1 MIQNILEKTFYTM
14 SRKLHLFNQE
24 QSKLVWHDKRAD
36 QIRLKN
42 DNNINVKL
50 QPWITKK
57 KS

>member
-24 QSKLVWHDKRAD
+24 QSKLVWQDKRTN
-36 QIRLKN
+36 QISSKE
-42 DNNINVKL
+42 DNNNIKL

-57 KS
+57 KY

>member
-1 MIQNILEKTFYTM
+1 M

-57 KS
+57 KY